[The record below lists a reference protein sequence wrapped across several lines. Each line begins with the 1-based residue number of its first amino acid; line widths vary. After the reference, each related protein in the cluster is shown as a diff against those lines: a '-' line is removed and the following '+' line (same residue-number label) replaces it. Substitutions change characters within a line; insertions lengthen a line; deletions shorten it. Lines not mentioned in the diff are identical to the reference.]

1 MEKPS
6 ADCAAAKTSG
16 CRNAPA
22 LPAGGR
28 AGGQES
34 AAANAAAAGHAGKAG
49 AAAGAA
55 ARPKSLSR
63 RLTDWTVS
71 LANRKAAE
79 YWLYF
84 LTFLESSVFPIPS
97 DVLFIP
103 MVLIKPQKAWRY
115 AFWVSFFSIAGGV
128 LGWAIGHF
136 AYNMIAAPLLEFYG
150 KYEQFEALRGS
161 ASADFLLLLLL
172 SSGFFHLP
180 PLKIVTIL
188 AGAAG
193 VPLWLFIVSA
203 IVARAGRYYLLAW
216 LLKKYDQA
224 ILDFLHR
231 HMRVLCIGGAALCI
245 IAFAAYMYISHL

>member
-1 MEKPS
+1 MDSPS
-6 ADCAAAKTSG
+6 ADIAAKEAKHSPETG
-16 CRNAPA
+16 AERAAPQDA
-22 LPAGGR
+22 PPA
-28 AGGQES
+28 
-34 AAANAAAAGHAGKAG
+34 
-49 AAAGAA
+49 
-55 ARPKSLSR
+55 KSLMR

-71 LANRKAAE
+71 LADRKAAE

-103 MVLIKPQKAWRY
+103 MVMVKPQKAWRY
-115 AFWVSFFSIAGGV
+115 AFWCSFFSIAGGV
-128 LGWAIGHF
+128 FGWGIGHF

-161 ASADFLLLLLL
+161 ASADFILLLLI

-188 AGAAG
+188 SGAAG

-216 LLKKYDQA
+216 LLKTYDQA
-224 ILDFLHR
+224 ILRFLQK
-231 HMRVLCIGGAALCI
+231 HMRILSIGGAALCI
-245 IAFAAYMYISHL
+245 IAFAVYMAISYT